1 MRAAEYLSQKWLLDT
16 KAPYGETVSI
26 ESMQDL
32 HDAIACDLIY
42 YKPKLTGA
50 EFRFLRN
57 ELLMS
62 QKRLA
67 ELLST
72 SEQTLSLWER
82 KGNVPKWA
90 DRMLRL
96 VYLDYA
102 KERPAIVKLADQLNH
117 LDRAEYQK
125 ARTFSDTESGWKP
138 DLAA

>member
-1 MRAAEYLSQKWLLDT
+1 MSKSMYHYTECGLRNIYLKNGYWIRR
-16 KAPYGETVSI
+16 APYGETVSI

-102 KERPAIVKLADQLNH
+102 KERPAIVKLVDQLNH

-125 ARTFSDTESGWKP
+125 ARTF
-138 DLAA
+138 